1 MTAMRCVLLAM
12 VALVSSCRSS
22 PPKRFYVLD
31 AVPPQQHPTAGPKS
45 DVQVATVNIPAA
57 LDRQE
62 MVRESAADTLEI
74 SDVNRWGAPLADM
87 AQNVLTQDLM
97 ERLPAGR
104 VLPPRTA
111 APPAT
116 YEITADILQFGR
128 DTTGEV
134 QLKGGWSLYHLGS
147 DTPVLSRNLELSEP
161 PASTAYSA
169 QAQAMSRL
177 LGRFADDIAA
187 KLPAR

>member
-1 MTAMRCVLLAM
+1 MTALRCVLLAM
-12 VALVSSCRSS
+12 VAVVASCRSS

-31 AVPPQQHPTAGPKS
+31 AVPPQQHPRAGPKS
-45 DVQVATVNIPAA
+45 DVQVAAVNIPGA
-57 LDRQE
+57 LDREE

-97 ERLPAGR
+97 ERLPAGK

-111 APPAT
+111 APAAT
-116 YEITADILQFGR
+116 YEITADLLQFGR
-128 DTTGEV
+128 DATGTVRLE
-134 QLKGGWSLYHLGS
+134 GGWSLYHLGS
-147 DTPVLSRNLELSEP
+147 DTPILSRNVELSEAT
-161 PASTAYSA
+161 ASPDYSA
-169 QAQAMSRL
+169 QVQAMSRL

-187 KLPAR
+187 KLPPE